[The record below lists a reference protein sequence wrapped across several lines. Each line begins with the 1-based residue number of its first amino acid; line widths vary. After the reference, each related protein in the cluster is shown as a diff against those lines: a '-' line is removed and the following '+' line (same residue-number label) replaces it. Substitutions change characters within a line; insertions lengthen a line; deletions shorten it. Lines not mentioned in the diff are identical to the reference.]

1 MVYNLLGRLSDIK
14 KLYILN
20 LELYYFV
27 VGCKKCV
34 RRVDINDAWKIRR
47 VYLTPSKLAP
57 PVTDDNRRTVY

>member
-27 VGCKKCV
+27 VGCKKMC
-34 RRVDINDAWKIRR
+34 
-47 VYLTPSKLAP
+47 
-57 PVTDDNRRTVY
+57 